1 MSTEIVPTAQDLA
14 EIVGQVWSSYLDTE
28 GTEPLVPIDQ
38 SPKTDIV
45 ASVSITGGWSGHV
58 VVSCSDTAA
67 RHAAGA
73 FLLMDASEVSDDD
86 VTDVLGELANIVG
99 GNVKSMLPASSMVS
113 LPQVVHASGGS
124 VRWPACV
131 QICELAGEWRNE
143 PVSIAMWQ
151 KTDLSDGN
159 G

>member
-14 EIVGQVWSSYLDTE
+14 DIVGQVWSSYLDTE
-28 GTEPLVPIDQ
+28 GTDPLIPIEE
-38 SPKTDIV
+38 SPSTDIV

-58 VVSCSDTAA
+58 VVSCSDAA
-67 RHAAGA
+67 AKQAAAA
-73 FLLMDASEVSDDD
+73 FLMMDATEVSADD

-113 LPQVVHASGGS
+113 LPQVVNVSGGS

-131 QICELAGEWRNE
+131 QICELAGVWREE

-151 KTDLSDGN
+151 KTDLADGN